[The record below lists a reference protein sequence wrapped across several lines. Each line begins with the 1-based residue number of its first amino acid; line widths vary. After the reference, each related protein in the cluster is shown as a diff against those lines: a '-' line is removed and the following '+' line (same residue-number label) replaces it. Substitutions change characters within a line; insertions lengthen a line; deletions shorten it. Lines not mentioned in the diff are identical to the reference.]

1 MFWSRLLSFGSI
13 LISLLLGCVDCGAQ
27 SATAETSSPVVLP
40 ANTPVILHLKE
51 SLYQKDAKPGHPVQ
65 FEVGYDV
72 VVNDQIFIHSGTA
85 VTGSF
90 RRVDHTGNGP
100 AKVLIDP
107 GPAKTVSGETV
118 GLAWVGVTPKS
129 DRASTMGAVGYV
141 DEPLAL
147 PIVVPVLAV
156 VTLFEKKVVL
166 DKDAGCGWFGWLGD
180 CGVWVVAHVAEDVAL
195 DPGKQKVALEQYI
208 ANRKAAQAELCQLLV
223 SPDSANW
230 ERMVSLARR
239 SGLGDSNKA
248 ALLRRAGDLDG
259 AIEEYQQLLASRQD
273 LPCSDE
279 YPELSSD
286 AYLLFVLVPAVPEQR
301 AQLIKLFKSSSAN
314 LHFELAGLYREKR
327 DFLHA
332 ISECRIAVQLDP
344 EDERTRIGLISTLQD
359 SGDLDAAIAES
370 KEAIRIWPD
379 RPYFHYLLGSVLVKK
394 NDADAAIAEL
404 QWVLKQEKNHDWR
417 ASCALGSAYELKGD
431 LKSALGQY
439 RIAYRVH
446 MDDQKCRAAYEQLKL
461 RLTK

>member
-1 MFWSRLLSFGSI
+1 MFLFWSRVLSFVSI
-13 LISLLLGCVDCGAQ
+13 VISLFLGCVDCGAQ

-51 SLYQKDAKPGHPVQ
+51 SLYKKDAKPGHPVQ

-72 VVNDQIFIHSGTA
+72 VLNDQIFIHSGTA

-129 DRASTMGAVGYV
+129 DRASTMGAVGYL

-223 SPDSANW
+223 
-230 ERMVSLARR
+230 
-239 SGLGDSNKA
+239 
-248 ALLRRAGDLDG
+248 
-259 AIEEYQQLLASRQD
+259 
-273 LPCSDE
+273 
-279 YPELSSD
+279 
-286 AYLLFVLVPAVPEQR
+286 
-301 AQLIKLFKSSSAN
+301 
-314 LHFELAGLYREKR
+314 
-327 DFLHA
+327 
-332 ISECRIAVQLDP
+332 
-344 EDERTRIGLISTLQD
+344 
-359 SGDLDAAIAES
+359 
-370 KEAIRIWPD
+370 
-379 RPYFHYLLGSVLVKK
+379 
-394 NDADAAIAEL
+394 
-404 QWVLKQEKNHDWR
+404 
-417 ASCALGSAYELKGD
+417 
-431 LKSALGQY
+431 
-439 RIAYRVH
+439 
-446 MDDQKCRAAYEQLKL
+446 
-461 RLTK
+461 